1 MGTQRGWGSFLKS
14 RSYAQEPTGA
24 ATDQGKEFN
33 SSRSYCTGICRRLP
47 TRCARLL
54 LPLGRTSSSAWH
66 GLFTWYWHV
75 DLCAREGIPFVL
87 GHALYMKS
95 IHGGE
100 AKHEKIDA
108 HTIAVLP
115 HGGMLLQASVYP
127 QRGVRP
133 ARPLTALHVSHTQ
146 TGGAAGAHPDHQEPV

>member
-1 MGTQRGWGSFLKS
+1 M
-14 RSYAQEPTGA
+14 
-24 ATDQGKEFN
+24 
-33 SSRSYCTGICRRLP
+33 
-47 TRCARLL
+47 
-54 LPLGRTSSSAWH
+54 
-66 GLFTWYWHV
+66 

-127 QRGVRP
+127 AARRATRDLLRRCMSLTRKRAELLAHIQTTKSPYNLPEIGKKLVYQANGDGVAERYP
-133 ARPLTALHVSHTQ
+133 DPTVQKSMEVELALI
-146 TGGAAGAHPDHQEPV
+146 GAYDHLLGDVERHIVKAAK